1 MKQRCPKC
9 GKLYSDLTR
18 HLVLSHDV
26 KDLSELMQKTD
37 YLPDSTIEETRGQE
51 DPSLVEV
58 KQDELRDYVDGSSKN
73 LKRVAL
79 LAIIKLRNEQRED
92 HRLDLMRTLLTTMSK
107 LDDEMA
113 IMMVYD
119 ALKTAAKKTS
129 RKMAVELID
138 YIDNLV
144 GVESP
149 RVVEIKAILVETA
162 R

>member
-1 MKQRCPKC
+1 
-9 GKLYSDLTR
+9 
-18 HLVLSHDV
+18 
-26 KDLSELMQKTD
+26 MQKTD